1 MDLQENPAVA
11 DIKARQAADRRVSL
25 SPKECQIEAPWGE
38 STYRAKVASG
48 ALHRYLDGARVRI
61 TAASFYAH
69 LIELASGAPDKK
81 VRQPA
86 SRFQK
91 IARPRTE
98 AELEGLRKANEQRA
112 REAEQRREAGKVAQ
126 V

>member
-25 SPKECQIEAPWGE
+25 SPKECQIEALGREHLSGE
-38 STYRAKVASG
+38 GRQRRSASIP
-48 ALHRYLDGARVRI
+48 RRGARADHRRKFLCPPDRV
-61 TAASFYAH
+61 
-69 LIELASGAPDKK
+69 ASGAPDKK

-98 AELEGLRKANEQRA
+98 AELEGLRKGQ
-112 REAEQRREAGKVAQ
+112 
-126 V
+126 